1 MAVTF
6 TKLSEV
12 TLADKA
18 ADVANVLIEEN
29 GEIKRV
35 AKTEVGGSN
44 ANTVIIKSS
53 DYDSAVASLTSLAS
67 EPM

>member
-12 TLADKA
+12 TLVDKA
-18 ADVANVLIEEN
+18 TDEANVLIEED

-35 AKTEVGGSN
+35 AKTQVGGAN

-53 DYDSAVASLTSLAS
+53 DYDSAMAALTSSTS
-67 EPM
+67 ES

>member
-12 TLADKA
+12 TLVDKA
-18 ADVANVLIEEN
+18 TDVANVLIEEN

-35 AKTEVGGSN
+35 AKNQVGGAN

-53 DYDSAVASLTSLAS
+53 DYDKAMAALTIS
-67 EPM
+67 EG

>member
-12 TLADKA
+12 TLVDKA
-18 ADVANVLIEEN
+18 KDVANVLIEED

-35 AKTEVGGSN
+35 AKNQVGGAN
-44 ANTVIIKSS
+44 TNTVIIKSS
-53 DYDSAVASLTSLAS
+53 DYDATMAALTIS
-67 EPM
+67 EG